1 MKREVQNDS
10 SAPARLTHFKKQL
23 CQSLQKTENWRYPLV
38 NLVGAVLILLSLIA
52 AWKACRDNRDFLG
65 SDKRLRPDEKT
76 RRMAAQAPIA

>member
-1 MKREVQNDS
+1 MKREVQNGS

-52 AWKACRDNRDFLG
+52 AWNLPAAIIETFWAAISVYGLMKKPG
-65 SDKRLRPDEKT
+65 EWQPKLR
-76 RRMAAQAPIA
+76 

>member
-1 MKREVQNDS
+1 MKREVQNGS
-10 SAPARLTHFKKQL
+10 SAPACLTHFKEQL
-23 CQSLQKTENWRYPLV
+23 CQSLKKTEDWRYPLV

-52 AWKACRDNRDFLG
+52 AWNLPAAIRDFLG